1 MTVLELYE
9 WAKDND
15 VANCNIAVRDSCGN
29 YTNKIEPEIV
39 ENDLCFEV
47 DIKSML

>member
-15 VANCNIAVRDSCGN
+15 VANCDINVMDGCGS
-29 YTNKIEPEIV
+29 YTNKIDPEVV

-47 DIKSML
+47 HIKSML

>member
-9 WAKDND
+9 CAKEND
-15 VANCNIAVRDSCGN
+15 VTNCYITVRDSCGS
-29 YTNKIEPEIV
+29 YTNKIKPEVV

-47 DIKSML
+47 AIKSMI